1 MSTLR
6 VRNDAPCVFT
16 LVARVFCMLV
26 AFGGSV
32 NAKVYDRCELA
43 QVLHNRHR
51 LDLHEVATWTCIAQH
66 SSDFNTEAY
75 AGGLAGGSHGL
86 FQISDVFWC
95 SPPGKGFACNL
106 PCERLRDA
114 DLTDDLRCLRIIY
127 DEHQRLS
134 GDGYNAWN
142 AYQQFCRHGVESYVA
157 DCFPNQRIAPVAQQT
172 FTHTAF
178 ASAPAPYYTSND
190 LAVHTNSI
198 NNGYST
204 HKRGKIYDRCE
215 LAQELYY
222 KHKMPMEQIPTWV
235 CIAQHESNFDTS
247 AVGRLNAD
255 GSADH
260 GLFQISDLY
269 WCSHD
274 RYSGG
279 KACGLQCTKL
289 LDNDISDDVRCIKR
303 IHGEHTRISGDG
315 FTAWSVYN
323 RDCRNQQYSFISAC
337 FQEPPLQHA
346 AKTHVQTAPS
356 HTFPSFQAHPAF
368 PQTSLQPQFQS
379 NPFLQHIGVPQE
391 SKQTLQK
398 HHQHKYTSP
407 KIVTQTHNPQ
417 THKGKVYKRCELAQE
432 LYFKHKFPMQDIA
445 TWVCIAQHESNY
457 DTAAVGRLNGDGSA
471 DHGLFQISDLYW
483 CAHDSFGGK
492 ACNIPCAKLLDSDI
506 TDDVRCIRII
516 HEEHTRISGDGF
528 TAWTVYNHHCRDQQI
543 EQVSACFDANEISKT
558 QVIGGSSNN
567 NYHNVI
573 ATTTTALA
581 LPAAKGKVYKE
592 CELAQELYYKHKM
605 PMEQIPTWVCIAK
618 HESSFNTAAVGRLN
632 ADGSEDHG
640 LFQISDLYWCTHDE
654 YGGKACNIPC
664 HKLLDSDISD
674 DVRCIKTIYA
684 EHTRISGDGFTAW
697 TVYNRNCR
705 NQRLERV
712 ASCFP
717 EEDLHKSQHTQPAV
731 EINTVAHDETGVAV
745 GKGKIYQKC
754 ELAQELYFKHKMPM
768 KDVPTWVCIAQH
780 ESSFNTA
787 AVGRLNADG
796 SADHGLFQISD
807 LYWCSHED
815 ANGKACHISCNK
827 LLDND
832 ITDDVRCVKTIYE
845 EHMRLSGDGFTAW
858 TVYNRNCRNQQL
870 ERISACFDSKL
881 LQQAQQANEIPQREP
896 TTYLT
901 QSSNINQITTL
912 PNKIKHRDELNHPF
926 VNNPFLNQ
934 FSAVKFVPTTM
945 KPKTTAKPI
954 AHYGVTNEIVAAKA
968 DFVNNPFLN
977 QFIQTQ
983 QKPHSAA
990 KVPQTVTNTNFIPA
1004 VPTTAP
1010 YAANPFLSKYQPT
1023 ETKQQTLTPTIIQ
1036 HPQKQSYHSNPFLSK
1051 YTGQS
1056 ASFSLTETTNKKPFN
1071 AAIQSV
1077 QLTLP
1082 KPQTSQQQ
1090 NFHSNPFLTQFIEQP
1105 SSLTAHKP
1113 VSAVNPPR
1121 SQIVAQYQNNPFL
1134 QQISAA
1140 SQTSAIQASSQTQ
1153 QQHVRPTPS
1162 STEKTKLHVY
1172 PTKPYVNSEVFRTT
1186 PVKISASATDHKSST
1201 ETKVSAT
1208 AKPITTT
1215 TRKPQT
1221 QTTKQ
1226 YYTTLLTT
1234 TTTKRPTTVATVI
1247 RKPTTNNA
1255 GSATKRPSTT
1265 WNWQQVQSAK
1275 ATSTTGQ
1282 PVTQRPSTQ
1291 RPTSR
1296 LTTTRQPI
1304 IQRPTTRQ
1312 PTTRQTTTRP
1322 PTTRQ
1327 PTTRQT
1333 TTQQPT
1339 TRQPATR
1346 LPTTKA
1352 KPQVS
1357 TTRAPQTTPR
1367 STKLS
1372 NNQKTPINKGS
1383 TPKSSAWTTTIKPQ
1397 TTKNPGLYQEKKTT
1411 WNAFATATTKRPT
1424 VTTKNVGIQKPLT
1437 TTTTR
1442 RPTTTQNAGLRKPTT
1457 AATTRKPTAKP
1468 STTKTTSK
1476 NTNDKTANLRVTTT
1490 TTRRPGTS
1498 ARTPVTQ
1505 KTTATIKT
1513 TTTKRPTTTTQ
1524 RATKRA
1530 TPNSKTSSNY
1540 STTKVQQQHYATT
1553 TTRKPTTT
1561 VRTPTTPTTFAAT
1574 KPPANAHP
1582 TRRPPTASLNNFST
1596 TKVPYTTKQIT
1607 TATPFTQYTKP
1618 STQKPKV
1625 TTTKPTALT
1634 KTTST
1639 TRGTT
1644 RKPALYVASATN
1656 QKPNV
1661 TRNPVHT
1668 TPTKASLT
1676 VTTAKY
1682 RDDPFSH
1689 PFFDKYKEQFK
1700 VFTTTTTRK
1709 PTSAVKQHPVQAHF
1723 GEESEYYKQFRDHA
1737 AGSAKTVY
1745 AYAFGQNGTLAGH
1758 YGR

>member
-1 MSTLR
+1 MSTRSTRALR

-26 AFGGSV
+26 AFSGSV

-543 EQVSACFDANEISKT
+543 EQVSACFDTNEISKT

-845 EHMRLSGDGFTAW
+845 EHTRLSGDGFTAW

-881 LQQAQQANEIPQREP
+881 LQQAQQANEIPQP
-896 TTYLT
+896 
-901 QSSNINQITTL
+901 
-912 PNKIKHRDELNHPF
+912 
-926 VNNPFLNQ
+926 
-934 FSAVKFVPTTM
+934 
-945 KPKTTAKPI
+945 
-954 AHYGVTNEIVAAKA
+954 
-968 DFVNNPFLN
+968 
-977 QFIQTQ
+977 
-983 QKPHSAA
+983 
-990 KVPQTVTNTNFIPA
+990 
-1004 VPTTAP
+1004 
-1010 YAANPFLSKYQPT
+1010 
-1023 ETKQQTLTPTIIQ
+1023 
-1036 HPQKQSYHSNPFLSK
+1036 
-1051 YTGQS
+1051 
-1056 ASFSLTETTNKKPFN
+1056 
-1071 AAIQSV
+1071 
-1077 QLTLP
+1077 
-1082 KPQTSQQQ
+1082 
-1090 NFHSNPFLTQFIEQP
+1090 
-1105 SSLTAHKP
+1105 
-1113 VSAVNPPR
+1113 
-1121 SQIVAQYQNNPFL
+1121 
-1134 QQISAA
+1134 A

-1221 QTTKQ
+1221 QTTKH

-1312 PTTRQTTTRP
+1312 PTTRQSTTRL
-1322 PTTRQ
+1322 

-1352 KPQVS
+1352 KPQIS

-1372 NNQKTPINKGS
+1372 NNQKTPINKGKTPTSS
-1383 TPKSSAWTTTIKPQ
+1383 TWTTTRKPQ

-1411 WNAFATATTKRPT
+1411 WNAFATANTKRPT
-1424 VTTKNVGIQKPLT
+1424 VTTKNVEIQKPLT

-1524 RATKRA
+1524 RTTKRA

-1540 STTKVQQQHYATT
+1540 STTKVQQPHYATT
-1553 TTRKPTTT
+1553 TTRKPTTS
-1561 VRTPTTPTTFAAT
+1561 VRTPTTRNTFAVT
-1574 KPPANAHP
+1574 KPPANAQP
-1582 TRRPPTASLNNFST
+1582 SRRPATASLNNFST

-1607 TATPFTQYTKP
+1607 TTTPFTQYTKP

-1625 TTTKPTALT
+1625 TTTKPTALA

-1644 RKPALYVASATN
+1644 RKPALYVASATK

-1700 VFTTTTTRK
+1700 VFATTTTRK

-1737 AGSAKTVY
+1737 ADSAKTIY

>member
-1 MSTLR
+1 MSTRATLGVR
-6 VRNDAPCVFT
+6 VRNDAASCVFT
-16 LVARVFCMLV
+16 LVAGVFCILV
-26 AFGGSV
+26 AFTGSV
-32 NAKVYDRCELA
+32 NAKVFDRCELA
-43 QVLHNRHR
+43 QVLRNRHQ

-66 SSDFNTEAY
+66 SSGFNTEAY

-114 DLTDDLRCLRIIY
+114 DLTDDLRCLHIIY

-142 AYQQFCRHGVESYVA
+142 AYQQFCRHGVESYVS
-157 DCFPNQRIAPVAQQT
+157 DCFPNQRISPVAQQT
-172 FTHTAF
+172 FTQAAF
-178 ASAPAPYYTSND
+178 ASAPTSYYTSND

-198 NNGYST
+198 SNGYSAY
-204 HKRGKIYDRCE
+204 KRGKIYDRCE

-235 CIAQHESNFDTS
+235 CIAQHESKFDTS

-346 AKTHVQTAPS
+346 AKTHVQTSPS
-356 HTFPSFQAHPAF
+356 HTFPSFQAPQAPVHPQFQA
-368 PQTSLQPQFQS
+368 PQTSLHPQFQA
-379 NPFLQHIGVPQE
+379 NPFLQHIGVPQK
-391 SKQTLQK
+391 STQTLQK
-398 HHQHKYTSP
+398 HQQHKYTSP
-407 KIVTQTHNPQ
+407 KIVTQTHNTQ

-445 TWVCIAQHESNY
+445 TWVCIAQHESKY
-457 DTAAVGRLNGDGSA
+457 DTAAVGRLNGDESA

-528 TAWTVYNHHCRDQQI
+528 TAWTVYNHHCRNQQI
-543 EQVSACFDANEISKT
+543 EQVSACFDSNEISKT
-558 QVIGGSSNN
+558 QVISGSSNN
-567 NYHNVI
+567 NYNNI
-573 ATTTTALA
+573 IPTTALA
-581 LPAAKGKVYKE
+581 LPAAKGKIFKE

-605 PMEQIPTWVCIAK
+605 SMEQIPTWVCIAK

-632 ADGSEDHG
+632 ADGSADHG
-640 LFQISDLYWCTHDE
+640 LFQISDLYWCAHE
-654 YGGKACNIPC
+654 KYGGKACNIPC

-674 DVRCIKTIYA
+674 DVQCIKTIHA

-705 NQRLERV
+705 NQRLERI

-717 EEDLHKSQHTQPAV
+717 EEDLHRPQLIQPAV
-731 EINTVAHDETGVAV
+731 EMDKVAHDETGIAV

-768 KDVPTWVCIAQH
+768 KDVPTWVCIAQY

-845 EHMRLSGDGFTAW
+845 EHTRLGGDGFTAW

-870 ERISACFDSKL
+870 ERISTCFDSKL
-881 LQQAQQANEIPQREP
+881 LQQAQQANEIVQPASHS
-896 TTYLT
+896 TA
-901 QSSNINQITTL
+901 
-912 PNKIKHRDELNHPF
+912 IK
-926 VNNPFLNQ
+926 
-934 FSAVKFVPTTM
+934 T
-945 KPKTTAKPI
+945 
-954 AHYGVTNEIVAAKA
+954 
-968 DFVNNPFLN
+968 
-977 QFIQTQ
+977 
-983 QKPHSAA
+983 
-990 KVPQTVTNTNFIPA
+990 
-1004 VPTTAP
+1004 
-1010 YAANPFLSKYQPT
+1010 
-1023 ETKQQTLTPTIIQ
+1023 
-1036 HPQKQSYHSNPFLSK
+1036 
-1051 YTGQS
+1051 
-1056 ASFSLTETTNKKPFN
+1056 
-1071 AAIQSV
+1071 
-1077 QLTLP
+1077 
-1082 KPQTSQQQ
+1082 
-1090 NFHSNPFLTQFIEQP
+1090 
-1105 SSLTAHKP
+1105 
-1113 VSAVNPPR
+1113 
-1121 SQIVAQYQNNPFL
+1121 
-1134 QQISAA
+1134 
-1140 SQTSAIQASSQTQ
+1140 SSQTQ
-1153 QQHVRPTPS
+1153 QQHIHPTSS
-1162 STEKTKLHVY
+1162 STEKTKLHAY

-1186 PVKISASATDHKSST
+1186 PVKIPATHIVFKPGV
-1201 ETKVSAT
+1201 ETKVSTTVSA
-1208 AKPITTT
+1208 AKPVTST
-1215 TRKPQT
+1215 TRKPHT

-1234 TTTKRPTTVATVI
+1234 TTTRRPTTLTTAI
-1247 RKPTTNNA
+1247 RKPTANYG
-1255 GSATKRPSTT
+1255 GSATKRPSTS
-1265 WNWQQVQSAK
+1265 WNWQQSQQVQPAK
-1275 ATSTTGQ
+1275 AIS
-1282 PVTQRPSTQ
+1282 
-1291 RPTSR
+1291 
-1296 LTTTRQPI
+1296 TTRQPTI
-1304 IQRPTTRQ
+1304 RQPTTRQ
-1312 PTTRQTTTRP
+1312 PTTRQ

-1327 PTTRQT
+1327 PTTRQPT
-1333 TTQQPT
+1333 TRQPT
-1339 TRQPATR
+1339 TRQPTTRQPTTRQPTTRQPTTR
-1346 LPTTKA
+1346 LPATKA
-1352 KPQVS
+1352 KPNGS
-1357 TTRAPQTTPR
+1357 TTRSPQTKPTT
-1367 STKLS
+1367 TKLS
-1372 NNQKTPINKGS
+1372 NNQKPATNRGS
-1383 TPKSSAWTTTIKPQ
+1383 TPKSSTITTTTRKPQ
-1397 TTKNPGLYQEKKTT
+1397 TTKNLGLYQEKKTT
-1411 WNAFATATTKRPT
+1411 TTATTKRTT
-1424 VTTKNVGIQKPLT
+1424 VSTKTTQIVGIQKTLT

-1442 RPTTTQNAGLRKPTT
+1442 RPATTQNAGLRKPTT
-1457 AATTRKPTAKP
+1457 AATTRKPTTKQ
-1468 STTKTTSK
+1468 STTKPTSK
-1476 NTNDKTANLRVTTT
+1476 SSNDKTANLKAT
-1490 TTRRPGTS
+1490 TTRKPGTTV
-1498 ARTPVTQ
+1498 RTPITQ
-1505 KTTATIKT
+1505 KTTAAVK
-1513 TTTKRPTTTTQ
+1513 TTTKRPTT
-1524 RATKRA
+1524 ATKRA
-1530 TPNSKTSSNY
+1530 TTNSKTNSKY
-1540 STTKVQQQHYATT
+1540 STTKMREQQYATT

-1561 VRTPTTPTTFAAT
+1561 VRTPITQNTFAAT

-1582 TRRPPTASLNNFST
+1582 TRRPTTASLNNFST
-1596 TKVPYTTKQIT
+1596 TKVPYTTKNIT
-1607 TATPFTQYTKP
+1607 KTTPFTQYTKP

-1639 TRGTT
+1639 ARGTT
-1644 RKPALYVASATN
+1644 RKPALYTANATN

-1661 TRNPVHT
+1661 MRNSVHT

-1700 VFTTTTTRK
+1700 IFTTTTTRT
-1709 PTSAVKQHPVQAHF
+1709 PTSTVNHKPVQAHF
-1723 GEESEYYKQFRDHA
+1723 GEESEYYKQFRNHA
-1737 AGSAKTVY
+1737 SGSAKTVY
-1745 AYAFGQNGTLAGH
+1745 AYAFGQNGTVAGH